1 MEMEVDTTEMIRS
14 DHFLVV
20 PTDKIDL
27 TTLSTMVANGLT
39 KANMKKYEMRNALLE
54 CDVEEK
60 LISTLSQGI
69 IYRDKQKRQLGINTP
84 YEMIFLV
91 EKDNITYPCNI
102 VLYYSPKLRVGRYE
116 LTKRGDKTLYFHI
129 VWINQPKG
137 RKY

>member
-1 MEMEVDTTEMIRS
+1 MEVDTTIEMIRS

-20 PTDKIDL
+20 STDIIDL
-27 TTLSTMVANGLT
+27 ITLSTMVANGLT
-39 KANMKKYEMRNALLE
+39 KADMKKYDMRNALLE
-54 CDVEEK
+54 CEVEEK

-84 YEMIFLV
+84 YEMNFLV

-116 LTKRGDKTLYFHI
+116 LTRQGDTTRYFHI
-129 VWINQPKG
+129 VWIDQPKC
-137 RKY
+137 R